1 MSGNDDGD
9 GDGEF
14 VKAKI
19 KQVEKVGGG
28 LAIAII

>member
-1 MSGNDDGD
+1 MSGGTSD